1 MVSLSYPGQ
10 TIISYELIDCG
21 CVNLNYKI
29 QLKDEIQPLILRVY
43 LRDKDAAY
51 REEKLA
57 SLIKEDIS
65 VSLTHYIGE
74 LEGYHFAIK
83 ATLRTVVTMKILKT
97 SLIMQP
103 NFAIKRWF
111 FKFLISN
118 SMI

>member
-1 MVSLSYPGQ
+1 MFKADWEKTSITHILSEGTIRKMVSLSYPGQ

-29 QLKDEIQPLILRVY
+29 QLKDEIQPVILRVY

-83 ATLRTVVTMKILKT
+83 EFCHDPVK
-97 SLIMQP
+97 
-103 NFAIKRWF
+103 
-111 FKFLISN
+111 
-118 SMI
+118 